1 MPLYSHSR
9 LGTYENCPFQ
19 YKLRYVDRLKPILGN
34 SIESF
39 MGSMVH
45 DSLEWLYKLAQDSNI
60 VSKESLVNKYD
71 ELWSENWKDDIRV
84 VKKDLTA
91 DNFKETGKT
100 CLVMYYDRYHP
111 FDQAITIGLEER
123 MMIQLPEDKKMQG
136 YIDRLD
142 KIADGHLSVH
152 DYKTSNRVP
161 PQAKADQDRQLGLY
175 ALAVHQKYPEIKKI
189 DLVWHYVR
197 FDEEVRSSRTEQQLD
212 IMVENTVN
220 LIKDVET
227 ATELKNFP
235 TKTSIL
241 CNWCEFKAQCPEYS
255 HQYASQNDIPILDT
269 TTMTAAQAAETVDKL
284 VELKE
289 KKKTL
294 SADMDAMIETL
305 ESKLITYSKESGHS
319 SVFGRDYKASF
330 KESEAFKAPG
340 QKDLRRYALESTLE
354 EMGLIESFQQKSIS
368 WSLLKSKLKSD
379 DLTSEQKEKI
389 LENMDVDKVTRFTLK
404 KL

>member
-19 YKLRYVDRLKPILGN
+19 YKLRYVDKIKPILGN
-34 SIESF
+34 TIESF

-60 VSKESLVNKYD
+60 VSKESLIKKYD
-71 ELWSENWKDDIRV
+71 DLWSENWKSDIRV
-84 VKKDLTA
+84 VKKELTA

-100 CLVMYYDRYHP
+100 CLEMYYDRYHP

-123 MMIQLPEDKKMQG
+123 MIIDLPEDKKMQG

-142 KIADGHLSVH
+142 KLGEGHFSVH

-175 ALAVHQKYPEIKKI
+175 ALAVHQKYPDIKKI

-197 FDEEVRSSRTEQQLD
+197 FDEEVRSSRTQQQLD
-212 IMVENTVN
+212 TMVENTVN
-220 LIKDVET
+220 LIKEVEN
-227 ATELKNFP
+227 ATDLKNFP

-241 CNWCEFKAQCPEYS
+241 CNWCDFKAQCPEYS
-255 HQYASQNDIPILDT
+255 HQYASEKDIPTLDT

-284 VELKE
+284 VELKG

-294 SADMDAMIETL
+294 AEDMDAMIETL

-319 SVFGRDYKASF
+319 SVFGKDYKASF
-330 KESEAFKAPG
+330 KESETFKTPG
-340 QKDLRRYALESTLE
+340 QKDLRRYNLESALE
-354 EMGLIESFQQKSIS
+354 EMGLLDSFQQTSIS
-368 WSLLKSKLKSD
+368 WSRLKSKLKSD
-379 DLTSEQKEKI
+379 DLTPEQKSKI
-389 LENMDVDKVTRFTLK
+389 LENMDVEKATKFTLK